1 MNPEHCLE
9 NIPNKDTANLH
20 ENIFNPFD
28 FQYILNNDDND
39 PDINF
44 FNNKYDAVNSPYFS
58 LAEVPCKVEKLL
70 ENLFSVYHINIR
82 SLNKNFDKLLEFLSI
97 MKNEFDI
104 IAISET
110 WCNDDNI
117 NINSLYQIPNYTPI
131 HQIRKTGNKGGGLVL
146 YMH

>member
-44 FNNKYDAVNSPYFS
+44 FSNKYDVVNQPYFS
-58 LAEVPCKVEKLL
+58 LAEVRCKVEKLL
-70 ENLFSVYHINIR
+70 ENSFFAYITSI
-82 SLNKNFDKLLEFLSI
+82 LE
-97 MKNEFDI
+97 
-104 IAISET
+104 A
-110 WCNDDNI
+110 
-117 NINSLYQIPNYTPI
+117 
-131 HQIRKTGNKGGGLVL
+131 
-146 YMH
+146 

>member
-1 MNPEHCLE
+1 MNPKHCLE
-9 NIPNKDTANLH
+9 NISNKNTVNSH

-70 ENLFSVYHINIR
+70 ENSFSVYHINIR
-82 SLNKNFDKLLEFLSI
+82 SLKKHFDKLLEFLSI
-97 MKNEFDI
+97 RKNEFDI

-110 WCNDDNI
+110 
-117 NINSLYQIPNYTPI
+117 
-131 HQIRKTGNKGGGLVL
+131 
-146 YMH
+146 

>member
-9 NIPNKDTANLH
+9 NIPNKNTANSH

-70 ENLFSVYHINIR
+70 ENLLSKYHINIR
-82 SLNKNFDKLLEFLSI
+82 SLKKFLTNFLNF
-97 MKNEFDI
+97 
-104 IAISET
+104 
-110 WCNDDNI
+110 
-117 NINSLYQIPNYTPI
+117 
-131 HQIRKTGNKGGGLVL
+131 
-146 YMH
+146 